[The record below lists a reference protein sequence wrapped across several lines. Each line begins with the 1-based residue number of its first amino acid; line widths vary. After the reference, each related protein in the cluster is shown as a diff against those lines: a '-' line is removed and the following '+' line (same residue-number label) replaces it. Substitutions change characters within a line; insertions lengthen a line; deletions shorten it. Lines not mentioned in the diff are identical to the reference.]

1 MIGEGLCRE
10 RAARRAPRRSRGWA
24 AGGRPTQREALW
36 PCGRFSPGTGWTR
49 GSVAES
55 VLAELSDPQ
64 NKILAIS
71 HCNCPERAEAVKE
84 QLVKH
89 ATFKDVIVVDMAGIS
104 SMYANDG
111 GIIVVV

>member
-10 RAARRAPRRSRGWA
+10 RAAGGAPRRSRGGA

-55 VLAELSDPQ
+55 VLAAKRSTPPQ
-64 NKILAIS
+64 YQGTGRSRLLYR
-71 HCNCPERAEAVKE
+71 EEDE
-84 QLVKH
+84 
-89 ATFKDVIVVDMAGIS
+89 
-104 SMYANDG
+104 
-111 GIIVVV
+111 

>member
-55 VLAELSDPQ
+55 VLAAKRSTPPQ
-64 NKILAIS
+64 YQGTGRRRLLYR
-71 HCNCPERAEAVKE
+71 EEDE
-84 QLVKH
+84 
-89 ATFKDVIVVDMAGIS
+89 
-104 SMYANDG
+104 
-111 GIIVVV
+111 

>member
-49 GSVAES
+49 GSEAES
-55 VLAELSDPQ
+55 VLAAKKVDS
-64 NKILAIS
+64 A
-71 HCNCPERAEAVKE
+71 AVQSTGRSRLLYRDE
-84 QLVKH
+84 EE
-89 ATFKDVIVVDMAGIS
+89 
-104 SMYANDG
+104 
-111 GIIVVV
+111 

>member
-24 AGGRPTQREALW
+24 AGGLPTQREALW

-55 VLAELSDPQ
+55 VLAAKRSTPPQ
-64 NKILAIS
+64 YQGTGRSRLLYR
-71 HCNCPERAEAVKE
+71 EEDE
-84 QLVKH
+84 
-89 ATFKDVIVVDMAGIS
+89 
-104 SMYANDG
+104 
-111 GIIVVV
+111 

>member
-36 PCGRFSPGTGWTR
+36 PCGRFFPGTGWTR

-55 VLAELSDPQ
+55 VLAAKRSTPPQ
-64 NKILAIS
+64 YQGTGRSRVLYR
-71 HCNCPERAEAVKE
+71 EEDE
-84 QLVKH
+84 
-89 ATFKDVIVVDMAGIS
+89 
-104 SMYANDG
+104 
-111 GIIVVV
+111 

>member
-10 RAARRAPRRSRGWA
+10 RTARRAPRRSRGALRA

-55 VLAELSDPQ
+55 VLAAKRSTPPQ
-64 NKILAIS
+64 YQGTGRSRLLYR
-71 HCNCPERAEAVKE
+71 EEDE
-84 QLVKH
+84 
-89 ATFKDVIVVDMAGIS
+89 
-104 SMYANDG
+104 
-111 GIIVVV
+111 

>member
-55 VLAELSDPQ
+55 VLAAKKVDS
-64 NKILAIS
+64 A
-71 HCNCPERAEAVKE
+71 AVQSTGRSRLLYRDE
-84 QLVKH
+84 EE
-89 ATFKDVIVVDMAGIS
+89 
-104 SMYANDG
+104 
-111 GIIVVV
+111 